1 MTLPGPCPNVFCGCP
16 EHRPLLMGQA
26 AGAVEE
32 ILPAKDI
39 VDSMVAQ
46 AAEILGETAAM
57 VRPAAKL

>member
-1 MTLPGPCPNVFCGCP
+1 
-16 EHRPLLMGQA
+16 MGQA

-32 ILPAKDI
+32 ILPAKAI

-46 AAEILGETAAM
+46 AAEILGVTGAM